1 MRILFVVPYPIGKAA
16 SQRFRFE
23 QYFEVLKEQGIDYS
37 LKPFLREEIWN
48 ILYLPGR
55 FPRKALAILGG
66 LLRRFALLFQLGDVD
81 VVFIHREA
89 TPIGPPFFEY
99 FAARWLKK
107 KIIYDFDDAIW
118 IPNYSEA
125 NSSFSFLKGYAN
137 VKHICKWVWKI
148 SCGNDYLCQYARNF
162 NPTAEIVCNPTTID
176 TENLHNR
183 VKNQDSEKLVI
194 GWTGSHSTIRY
205 IHELIPVLQTLEQE
219 FDFDFM
225 VISDIP
231 PVLDLKSLVF
241 RKWKKDTEIED
252 LLAFNIGVMPL
263 LDDKWAQG
271 KCGFKALQYMA
282 LGIPALVSPVGVNT
296 RIVDDGVNGYICT
309 TPEDWERALRKLLC
323 NREELKRLSVNTRIK
338 IETAY
343 SVRSNS
349 PNFLQ
354 ILGQK

>member
-1 MRILFVVPYPIGKAA
+1 MKILFIVPYPIGKAA

-23 QYFEVLKEQGIDYS
+23 QYFSVLDKVGIDYD
-37 LKPFLREEIWN
+37 LRPFLGEDVWN

-66 LLRRFALLFQLGDVD
+66 LFRRFFLLFQLGKYDFI
-81 VVFIHREA
+81 FIHREA

-125 NSSFSFLKGYAN
+125 NSHFSFLKGYSN
-137 VKHICKWVWKI
+137 VKHICRWAWKI
-148 SCGNDYLCQYARNF
+148 SCGNTYLCQYARQY
-162 NPTAEIVCNPTTID
+162 NPTAEIICNPTTID
-176 TENLHNR
+176 TEHLHNQ
-183 VKNQDSEKLVI
+183 VKNQDSERLVI

-205 IHELIPVLQTLEQE
+205 IYDLIPVLQRLEKE
-219 FDFDFM
+219 FEFDFM

-231 PVLDLKSLVF
+231 PVLELKSLVF
-241 RKWKKDTEIED
+241 RKWKKESEIAD
-252 LLAFNIGVMPL
+252 LLQFNIGIMPL
-263 LDDKWAQG
+263 LDDKWAKG

-296 RIVDDGVNGYICT
+296 EIVDDGLNGFICST
-309 TPEDWERALRKLLC
+309 EQEWENALRKLLS
-323 NREELKRLSVNTRIK
+323 NRDELKRLSVNTRQK
-338 IETAY
+338 IENAF
-343 SVRSNS
+343 SVKSNTN
-349 PNFLQ
+349 NFLN
-354 ILGQK
+354 ILGYK